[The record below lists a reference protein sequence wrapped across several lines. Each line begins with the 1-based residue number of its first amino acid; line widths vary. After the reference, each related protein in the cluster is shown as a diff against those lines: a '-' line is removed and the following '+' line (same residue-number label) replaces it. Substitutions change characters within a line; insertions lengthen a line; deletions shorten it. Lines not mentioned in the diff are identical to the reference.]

1 MGRRRLVLFDIDG
14 TLVHGGR
21 LWAECFYASIA
32 KHFPSMQ
39 LYKTSFGG
47 KTDRQIYRELLV
59 MGGLDE
65 SEADIH
71 IDALKATYLELASRE
86 VQKRGHEVK
95 VLPGVRRL
103 LERLKGHG
111 DVVLAL
117 LTGNLEAGARAKLGA
132 VGLWESFR
140 FGAFADDHWDRYQL
154 PAVAVSRARKLEGEE
169 FRSKQIVIIG
179 DTVHDV
185 KCGERLGVRTIA
197 VGTGAPIHKRSVL
210 AANPDYYFPDLSRTE
225 EVTEAILEELGENEN
240 T

>member
-32 KHFPSMQ
+32 KHFPEMR

-59 MGGLDE
+59 KGGLAAE
-65 SEADIH
+65 EADRH
-71 IDALKATYLELASRE
+71 IDRLKETYLELARRE
-86 VQKRGHEVK
+86 VVRRAHEVK
-95 VLPGVRRL
+95 VLPGVNRL
-103 LERLKGHG
+103 IDRLREHA

-117 LTGNLEAGARAKLGA
+117 LTGNLEEGAKAKLGA
-132 VGLWESFR
+132 VGLWEHFR

-154 PAVAVSRARKLEGEE
+154 PEVAVRRARQLEGHE
-169 FRSKQIVIIG
+169 FHRKEIVIVG

-185 KCGERLGVRTIA
+185 KCGARLGVRTIA
-197 VGTGAPIHKRSVL
+197 VGTGAAVHKRAVL
-210 AANPDYYFPDLSRTE
+210 EANPDFYFPDLSKTD
-225 EVTEAILEELGENEN
+225 EVMSAIFEELVGDEG